1 MNILVSACLLGEPC
15 RYDGKSKPDERVM
28 ALSNEHNLIP
38 VCPERDGGL
47 SIPRDPCERIGDKVL
62 TQKGKDCTKEYTKGA
77 EIALDLCRKHNCKYA
92 VLKLNSPSCGCR
104 GIYDGTF
111 TRTLVDNKKGVA
123 AELLSKNGI
132 IVLGEDQTDK
142 IGK

>member
-1 MNILVSACLLGEPC
+1 MNILVSACLLGEAC
-15 RYDGKSKPDERVM
+15 RYDGKSKGDERVI
-28 ALSNEHNLIP
+28 ALSKEHNLIP

-62 TQKGKDCTKEYTKGA
+62 TKEGKDCTKEYQKGA
-77 EIALDLCRKHNCKYA
+77 EIALDLCKEHSCKYA

-104 GIYDGTF
+104 GIYDGSF
-111 TRTLVDNKKGVA
+111 TRNLIENKKGVA
-123 AELLSKNGI
+123 AQLLVDNGI
-132 IVLGEDQTDK
+132 IVLGEDETEK

>member
-1 MNILVSACLLGEPC
+1 MNILVSACLLGEAC
-15 RYDGKSKPDERVM
+15 RYDGKSKPNERVIS
-28 ALSNEHNLIP
+28 LSKEHNLIP

-47 SIPRDPCERIGDKVL
+47 SVPRDPCERIGGKVL
-62 TQKGKDCTKEYTKGA
+62 TQKGKDCTKEYKKGA

-111 TRTLVDNKKGVA
+111 TRTLIENKKGVA
-123 AELLSKNGI
+123 AELLENSGI
-132 IVLGEDQTDK
+132 IVLGEDETEK

>member
-15 RYDGKSKPDERVM
+15 RYDGKSKPNAEVIS
-28 ALSNEHNLIP
+28 LSKKHNLIP

-62 TQKGKDCTKEYTKGA
+62 TKEGKDCTKEYQKGA
-77 EIALDLCRKHNCKYA
+77 EIALDLCKKHSCKYA

-111 TRTLVDNKKGVA
+111 TRTLVQDKKGVA
-123 AELLSKNGI
+123 AELLENSGI
-132 IVLGEDQTDK
+132 IVLGEDETEK

>member
-1 MNILVSACLLGEPC
+1 MNILVSACLLGESC
-15 RYDGKSKPDERVM
+15 RYDGKSKPNEKVI
-28 ALSNEHNLIP
+28 ALLEEHNLIP

-62 TQKGKDCTKEYTKGA
+62 TKEGKDCTKEYRKGA
-77 EIALDLCRKHNCKYA
+77 QIALDLCKKYNCKYA

-111 TRTLVDNKKGVA
+111 TRTLVENKKGVA
-123 AELLSKNGI
+123 AELLEKNGI
-132 IVLGEDQTDK
+132 TVLGEDQTEK
-142 IGK
+142 IGE

>member
-1 MNILVSACLLGEPC
+1 MNILVSACLLGEAC
-15 RYDGKSKPDERVM
+15 RYDGKSKGDERVI
-28 ALSNEHNLIP
+28 ALSKEHNLIP

-62 TQKGKDCTKEYTKGA
+62 TKEGKDCTKEYRKGA
-77 EIALDLCRKHNCKYA
+77 EIALDLRKKHSCKYA

-104 GIYDGTF
+104 GIYDGSF
-111 TRTLVDNKKGVA
+111 TRNLIENKKGVA
-123 AELLSKNGI
+123 AELLSENGI
-132 IVLGEDQTDK
+132 VVLGEDETEK

>member
-1 MNILVSACLLGEPC
+1 MNILVSACLLGEAC
-15 RYDGKSKPDERVM
+15 RYDGKSKGDERV
-28 ALSNEHNLIP
+28 LSLAKEHNLIP

-62 TQKGKDCTKEYTKGA
+62 TKEGKDCTNEYQKGA
-77 EIALDLCRKHNCKYA
+77 EIALDLCKKHGCKYA

-111 TRTLVDNKKGVA
+111 TRTLVENKKGVA
-123 AELLSKNGI
+123 AELLSQNGI
-132 IVLGEDQTDK
+132 IVLGEDETEK

>member
-15 RYDGKSKPDERVM
+15 RSDGKSKPNAEVIS
-28 ALSNEHNLIP
+28 LSKKHNLIP

-62 TQKGKDCTKEYTKGA
+62 TKEGKDCTKEYQKGA
-77 EIALDLCRKHNCKYA
+77 EIALDLCKKHSCKYA

-111 TRTLVDNKKGVA
+111 TRTLVQDKKGVA
-123 AELLSKNGI
+123 AELLENSGI
-132 IVLGEDQTDK
+132 IVLGEDETEK